1 MTSFMKSVAAAMM
14 DPMQQKPY
22 KESSVKPLMIYLRK
36 LAGGDFDNLDF
47 LMNKKAIDEKL
58 GAYAES
64 TQRTIVFSINNVAKA
79 MKREDIVKLYGKD
92 VVAAT
97 KHRNPVGEKTE
108 KQKENWI
115 TWEQVIAARDA
126 LKEKNTEEAERQY
139 VALSLYTM
147 APPRRNRDYLEMD
160 VVSRMNKKKTDRNLL
175 VMNKKSM
182 RFVFNQFKTADV
194 YGQQVVKVPKDLEAV
209 APISRDAYG
218 TAGSFVRDW
227 PELQLHDEPTEL
239 CSWQE
244 CRILYVASCIRVA
257 LHHAGGQGN
266 HREDVCDGRCDGS
279 LDDDPAGSVPQ
290 GLRMNSLLQPLM

>member
-1 MTSFMKSVAAAMM
+1 MKSVAAAMM

-209 APISRDAYG
+209 LRRYLAMHTEQLGPLFGTGLNSNYMTNLLNSALGKNVGSSMLRHVFVSHFTTPEDKAIIEKMFATADAMAHSM
-218 TAGSFVRDW
+218 TT
-227 PELQLHDEPTEL
+227 Q
-239 CSWQE
+239 
-244 CRILYVASCIRVA
+244 
-257 LHHAGGQGN
+257 QGVY
-266 HREDVCDGRCDGS
+266 RKD
-279 LDDDPAGSVPQ
+279 
-290 GLRMNSLLQPLM
+290 

>member
-209 APISRDAYG
+209 LRRYLAMHTEQLGPLFGTGLNSNYMTNLLNSALGKNVGSSMLRHVFVSHFTTPEDKAIIEKMFATADAMAHSM
-218 TAGSFVRDW
+218 TT
-227 PELQLHDEPTEL
+227 Q
-239 CSWQE
+239 
-244 CRILYVASCIRVA
+244 
-257 LHHAGGQGN
+257 QGVY
-266 HREDVCDGRCDGS
+266 RKD
-279 LDDDPAGSVPQ
+279 
-290 GLRMNSLLQPLM
+290 

>member
-1 MTSFMKSVAAAMM
+1 
-14 DPMQQKPY
+14 
-22 KESSVKPLMIYLRK
+22 
-36 LAGGDFDNLDF
+36 
-47 LMNKKAIDEKL
+47 
-58 GAYAES
+58 
-64 TQRTIVFSINNVAKA
+64 VFSINNVAKA

-209 APISRDAYG
+209 LRRYLAMHTEQLGPLFGTGLNSNYMTNLLNSALGKNVGSSMLRLVFVSHFTTPEDKAIIEKMFATADAMAHSM
-218 TAGSFVRDW
+218 TT
-227 PELQLHDEPTEL
+227 Q
-239 CSWQE
+239 
-244 CRILYVASCIRVA
+244 
-257 LHHAGGQGN
+257 QGVY
-266 HREDVCDGRCDGS
+266 RKD
-279 LDDDPAGSVPQ
+279 
-290 GLRMNSLLQPLM
+290 

>member
-1 MTSFMKSVAAAMM
+1 MPTAYMNSIAAALT

-36 LAGGDFDNLDF
+36 LAGGDFDSLDF

-58 GAYAES
+58 SAYAES

-79 MKREDIVKLYGKD
+79 MKREDIVKVYGKD

-108 KQKENWI
+108 KQEANWM

-126 LKEKNTEEAERQY
+126 LKEKHTEEAERQY

-160 VVSRMNKKKTDRNLL
+160 VVARMNKKKTDRNLL

-182 RFVFNQFKTADV
+182 RFVFNQFKTDKT

-209 APISRDAYG
+209 LRRYLAMHEVQMGPLFGTGLHSNYMTNLLNSALGKNVGSSMLRHVFVSHFTTPEDKAVIERMFG
-218 TAGSFVRDW
+218 TADAMAHSMTT
-227 PELQLHDEPTEL
+227 Q
-239 CSWQE
+239 
-244 CRILYVASCIRVA
+244 
-257 LHHAGGQGN
+257 QGVY
-266 HREDVCDGRCDGS
+266 RKD
-279 LDDDPAGSVPQ
+279 
-290 GLRMNSLLQPLM
+290 

>member
-194 YGQQVVKVPKDLEAV
+194 YGQQVVKVPPSPS
-209 APISRDAYG
+209 AP
-218 TAGSFVRDW
+218 
-227 PELQLHDEPTEL
+227 
-239 CSWQE
+239 
-244 CRILYVASCIRVA
+244 
-257 LHHAGGQGN
+257 
-266 HREDVCDGRCDGS
+266 
-279 LDDDPAGSVPQ
+279 
-290 GLRMNSLLQPLM
+290 